1 MLFNN
6 IKASDNIPAF
16 MKIADIS
23 AIYKGKGSKNDLNNE
38 RGIFI
43 VSTYRSILMKLLYID
58 NIETIE
64 KHMSVSQVGG
74 RKNMNV
80 RNHIWVVNGVI
91 QDVLNRKGA
100 EPIDIQILDLKQC
113 FDAL

>member
-6 IKASDNIPAF
+6 IKASDSIPTF
-16 MKIADIS
+16 MKVADIS
-23 AIYKGKGSKNDLNNE
+23 AIYKGKGSKNDLSNE

-43 VSTYRSILMKLLYID
+43 VSIFRSILMKLLYID
-58 NIETIE
+58 KIDTIE

-80 RNHIWVVNGVI
+80 RNHIWINSCIVV
-91 QDVLNRKGA
+91 L
-100 EPIDIQILDLKQC
+100 
-113 FDAL
+113 